1 MSFLKV
7 TGSRSGIGL
16 FCNSNNCKNYL
27 SNKLLS
33 FVPLDVIPCYFSV
46 SLCDNFISCA
56 SKIIHKAK
64 MAHSAQNE
72 TAKYNF
78 SLGVLTPQAIPPAGI
93 IVVEWKES
101 VLF

>member
-1 MSFLKV
+1 
-7 TGSRSGIGL
+7 
-16 FCNSNNCKNYL
+16 
-27 SNKLLS
+27 
-33 FVPLDVIPCYFSV
+33 
-46 SLCDNFISCA
+46 
-56 SKIIHKAK
+56 